1 MRRQLL
7 IVCCTLAAIVGCA
20 HVLRADDPPSPPS
33 DAKSI
38 LRRWAILAAPE
49 VRDAGVSD
57 LLTAELSSRDFELV
71 EREQLEAIAKEIE
84 LAKLLGSD
92 GSASRLKVGQLLKA
106 DVLVLLSLVEHEKK
120 KFLKLIVSDCVYG
133 SRLRLDHFPMEA
145 NRLDRLAGELA
156 DAVTDTRKKFA
167 RGVERIVA
175 VSPFLSKNLTHE
187 FDHLQ
192 FGFAALLGQGLSE
205 RPGVAVLEI
214 EEARA
219 IGEELTRAT
228 AELDRRSV
236 PLFVEGEFEVL
247 TPATETGKDNLPR
260 AVRLSFKVLDGHKE
274 REAIQYTAQ
283 SLAATT
289 LWLTETLPG
298 RVLRHTEAETKAPL
312 LTRSQQREH
321 LQRRA
326 DSFSQVAN
334 FAPATALREAALLLD
349 QDDWQ
354 QRLQLIGDYCRW
366 QQLRENEITDPSL
379 HKVRSDPQIKAS
391 WQKELWSRAA
401 MISRHIEDVLSRG
414 LCNPVEA
421 WTVLSTALRSWE
433 SVVNY
438 PCVVDAARGEYREFF
453 WRNLR
458 SVSKSDSRIR
468 SGGTHP
474 VIARAFGLSNDREG
488 RTVSEQDN
496 EWSLSALWAIM
507 QRLPK
512 HFDGSPP
519 RFDDKLTIAG
529 LDQLFSELLPEGR
542 LIPGL
547 LPALMGRAQAHL
559 PHLVASRRVPERELL
574 GVWDRLQSHEKPLLE
589 FYSRFGRLGLKAT
602 GVSSASTTA
611 DDLAETKKLEE
622 FLQAWQKAHPG
633 EQLEVLSANRAVAL
647 LRTELQQAI
656 SSGGRKKGH
665 TSTDNPIHG
674 ADPFPKLA
682 FEPLPN
688 VTANWTSLTK
698 CRDDLDVMWSA
709 DSVAVMRRPGE
720 AKVICRSDL
729 SDTSPFNHH
738 RDTIYSV
745 ACDGEFVWVASAGSG
760 LRIVTLDG
768 EQVGQLRGS
777 SESDPVP
784 TDGRALPPF
793 EQMGIV
799 LRGLSA
805 VTARMP
811 MQLHA
816 LNPGRCFV
824 TGRFGKDRRRWFGIV
839 SRDADPDGKVGN
851 GTSSWKFT
859 LWHQATKQ
867 PPNEISGTDD
877 DTQLSFDPVFI
888 LDHTSPADAR
898 QRWLLLGRRTAPNQS
913 SRPLAFDVATG
924 KASMFP
930 QALCRTSESGSVQ
943 RVGDQFVGMVS
954 SEIFRSPIDE
964 KTEAKPETV
973 YKLKAVI
980 RPPAPPVLGMRGQ
993 LLLSE
998 HWLDNPGKL
1007 WHRVDTRNW
1016 QVERLTAEPV
1026 SRRFDFESY
1035 GVSAHYG
1042 LVAWNY
1048 GDMLHRV
1055 HVGEEAT
1062 SKRDLSW
1069 IYPFVPESDRDR
1081 HARAVAAI
1089 RQLGGSVDS
1098 VRSTVLS
1105 NQSLVFHK
1113 GWRTVVYLSESWQGG
1128 DEGLQLLT
1136 DLHNLR
1142 ELYLVRAAVTDEG
1155 LKRVGQLDDL
1165 EILHLEETKS
1175 TDAGLI
1181 ELKPLTKLQ
1190 RLRLESTSSGTEF
1203 GDDGLS
1209 AFKGHPALQSLTVS
1223 GQRFTNAYVPRILE
1237 MPKLRELRFLD
1248 TSVTSEGISEAKKK
1262 RAGLIVLSEHRS

>member
-1 MRRQLL
+1 MNMTKSRLL
-7 IVCCTLAAIVGCA
+7 TVCVG
-20 HVLRADDPPSPPS
+20 LSLLFRAVIASADEPHFQ
-33 DAKSI
+33 
-38 LRRWAILAAPE
+38 RWAVLPAPE
-49 VRDAGVSD
+49 VADTGLSD
-57 LLTAELSSRDFELV
+57 LLIAELSQRQFDLV
-71 EREQLEAIAKEIE
+71 EREQLAAIVKEIE
-84 LAKLLGSD
+84 LSKLLSPEGS
-92 GSASRLKVGQLLKA
+92 SQRLKVGQLAKA
-106 DVLVLLSLVEHEKK
+106 DALVLLSLIENDKK
-120 KFLKLIVSDCVYG
+120 KFVKLVISDCRYG
-133 SRLRLDHFPMEA
+133 SRLRLEHFPFA
-145 NRLDRLAGELA
+145 ADRADKLAGEIA
-156 DAVTDTRKKFA
+156 QAAVETRTKFA

-219 IGEELTRAT
+219 IGEELTRST
-228 AELDRRSV
+228 TELERRSA

-247 TPATETGKDNLPR
+247 TPAIETGKDTLSR
-260 AVRLSFKVLDGHKE
+260 TVRFSFRVFDGRKE
-274 REAIQYTAQ
+274 REAIPHSAQ
-283 SLAATT
+283 SLAAATS
-289 LWLTETLPG
+289 WITETFPG
-298 RVLRHTEAETKAPL
+298 RVLRHSESDTETPS
-312 LTRSQQREH
+312 LTRGQQREH
-321 LQRRA
+321 LLRRA
-326 DSFSQVAN
+326 DSFSSLAN
-334 FAPATALREAALLLD
+334 FAPATALQEAALLLD

-366 QQLRENEITDPSL
+366 QQQRESEITDPAFN
-379 HKVRSDPQIKAS
+379 KVRQDPKIRAN

-414 LCNPVEA
+414 VCNPVEA
-421 WTVLSTALRSWE
+421 WTILSTALRSWE

-438 PCVVDAARGEYREFF
+438 PCVVDAARGEYRDFF

-468 SGGTHP
+468 GGGTHP
-474 VIARAFGLSNDREG
+474 VIVRAFGLSNDREA

-496 EWSLSALWAIM
+496 EWSLGALSAIL

-519 RFDDKLTIAG
+519 RFDDKLTIVG
-529 LDQLFSELLPEGR
+529 LDQLFSEILPEGR

-547 LPALMGRAQAHL
+547 LPALMGRGQAHL

-574 GVWDRLQSHEKPLLE
+574 GVWDRLQTHGKPLLE
-589 FYSRFGRLGLKAT
+589 FYARFGRLGLKAT

-611 DDLAETKKLEE
+611 DDLAETKRLEE

-633 EQLEVLSANRAVAL
+633 EQLEVLGANRAVAL
-647 LRTELQQAI
+647 LRSELQQAI

-674 ADPFPKLA
+674 TDPFPKLA

-738 RDTIYSV
+738 RDAIYSV

-760 LRIVTLDG
+760 LRIVTMDG
-768 EQVGQLRGS
+768 EQVGQLRGR
-777 SESDPVP
+777 SESDPDP
-784 TDGRALPPF
+784 SDGRLLPPF
-793 EQMGIV
+793 EQVGIV

-805 VTARMP
+805 LTARMP
-811 MQLHA
+811 MQLHS
-816 LNPGRCFV
+816 LGPGRCFV
-824 TGRFGKDRRRWFGIV
+824 TGRFGKDKRRWFGIV
-839 SRDADPDGKVGN
+839 SRDADPDGKAGN
-851 GTSSWKFT
+851 KSSSWRFT

-867 PPNEISGTDD
+867 PPSETSGTDD

-888 LDHTSPADAR
+888 LDHVSPDDVR
-898 QRWLLLGRRTAPNQS
+898 QRCLLLGRRTMPNQT
-913 SRPLAFDVATG
+913 SRPLAFDLATG
-924 KASMFP
+924 QVSIFP
-930 QALCRTSESGSVQ
+930 QAVCRTSESGNVQ
-943 RVGDQFVGMVS
+943 RVGDDLVGMVS
-954 SEIFRSPIDE
+954 NEIFRAPLKSQS
-964 KTEAKPETV
+964 EARFETV
-973 YKLKAVI
+973 YKLMPVI
-980 RPPAPPVLGMRGQ
+980 RPPAPTLYGMRGQ
-993 LLLSE
+993 LLRTE
-998 HWLDNPGKL
+998 HWLYNPGKL

-1016 QVERLTAEPV
+1016 QVERLTTEPV

-1048 GDMLHRV
+1048 GDTLHRV
-1055 HVGEEAT
+1055 HVGEAET
-1062 SKRDLSW
+1062 PKRDLSW
-1069 IYPFVPESDRDR
+1069 IYPFIPESDRDR
-1081 HARAVAAI
+1081 HAHAVEAI
-1089 RQLGGSVDS
+1089 RRLGGSVDS
-1098 VRSTVLS
+1098 VRSTVAGNVL
-1105 NQSLVFHK
+1105 LHHK
-1113 GWRTVVYLSESWQGG
+1113 DWRTVVYLSESWKGG
-1128 DEGLQLLT
+1128 DEGLQLLA

-1142 ELYLVRAAVTDEG
+1142 ELYLIRAAITNDG
-1155 LKRVGQLDDL
+1155 LKHVGQFGDL
-1165 EILHLEETKS
+1165 EILHLEETRA

-1181 ELKPLTKLQ
+1181 ELKPLSKLQ
-1190 RLRLESTSSGTEF
+1190 RLRLEGQSGGTEF

-1209 AFKGHPALQSLTVS
+1209 AFKGHLALQSLTVS
-1223 GQRFTNAYVPRILE
+1223 GQRFTNGCVPRILDL
-1237 MPKLRELRFLD
+1237 PKLREIRFLD
-1248 TSVTSEGISEAKKK
+1248 TSVTADGIADAKKK
-1262 RAGLIVLSEHRS
+1262 RVGLLVLSEHRS